1 MRKVTEKTF
10 KAYAKEA
17 VKQLNTLELFA
28 ALRFTAVGVEIS
40 LYRNGVEVGRISIQ
54 DNGWVHA
61 EDLAR
66 DDEFEIIPEHDTMKD
81 LFKAV
86 YITVNGLLD
95 NGWFIQ
101 EESEQ
106 VEEVTDEPKQYFSV
120 TFEKNGIYSA
130 NIAHALKKSD
140 VEAHYSKYNN
150 YVINEAKGYEV
161 EEAKRKHMPI
171 VEIESVKEEAEKQE
185 GRTITVTLHPEDE
198 EEEITITYE
207 DAKGFHHVVGQ
218 EALEIEKSTD
228 GISIDKD
235 HVYIVIEFLD
245 GSEAT
250 FRRSSVVRIAEEGH
264 VLLERDPEPTP
275 EEADREVTYTDFKP
289 EQDYSEEE
297 PKVENSKVKAVA
309 QYLSNKITGW
319 YENARIDYG
328 VSGKFLSCKA
338 EGENGIRINWEENG
352 KEYTMVI
359 NWFTE
364 YTTEH
369 LYNIWMEQ
377 GVEVEEVK
385 PEPNKITDVKAF
397 FDKLVRSFDDAGFG
411 TSCKQLSKSEYSIHA
426 ISSPNGEV
434 TITLNLNTGYLWHS
448 ADVTVYSGTDCIII
462 DYAKY
467 STEADFIKAIT
478 EKVIASKREKEL
490 EKATKLFES
499 TDSTDNKV
507 RKLRKEF
514 KQWELLRERKK
525 EADEAYEANYKNK
538 ELEKA
543 ADEAFKAAYK
553 QYNKIARMIAELI
566 NVDVLDAK
574 WMLTSGKE
582 RVKKILGL

>member
-1 MRKVTEKTF
+1 MAIANYKSFITRLGKMICKNFTDSEFVKTEF
-10 KAYAKEA
+10 
-17 VKQLNTLELFA
+17 
-28 ALRFTAVGVEIS
+28 
-40 LYRNGVEVGRISIQ
+40 
-54 DNGWVHA
+54 
-61 EDLAR
+61 
-66 DDEFEIIPEHDTMKD
+66 DDEFNSNTAYFTINGYSAWACIYDD
-81 LFKAV
+81 DDV
-86 YITVNGLLD
+86 ITVYVASTHTVEIKIDGTQKDAMATAVRRIESLLD
-95 NGWFIQ
+95 EAEIKKA
-101 EESEQ
+101 EIDKKAE
-106 VEEVTDEPKQYFSV
+106 EEVNADKQ
-120 TFEKNGIYSA
+120 
-130 NIAHALKKSD
+130 
-140 VEAHYSKYNN
+140 
-150 YVINEAKGYEV
+150 
-161 EEAKRKHMPI
+161 
-171 VEIESVKEEAEKQE
+171 EAEEPQ
-185 GRTITVTLHPEDE
+185 
-198 EEEITITYE
+198 
-207 DAKGFHHVVGQ
+207 
-218 EALEIEKSTD
+218 
-228 GISIDKD
+228 
-235 HVYIVIEFLD
+235 
-245 GSEAT
+245 
-250 FRRSSVVRIAEEGH
+250 
-264 VLLERDPEPTP
+264 PTP
-275 EEADREVTYTDFKP
+275 EEADREVTYIDFKP
-289 EQDYSEEE
+289 EQDYSEEQ
-297 PKVENSKVKAVA
+297 PTAENSKVKAVA
-309 QYLSNKITGW
+309 QYLNNKITGW

-490 EKATKLFES
+490 EKVTKFFKS
-499 TDSTDNKV
+499 TDSTSNKV
-507 RKLRKEF
+507 LKLRKEF
-514 KQWELLRERKK
+514 KQWEVLQEREK
-525 EADEAYEANYKNK
+525 EADEAYEANYTNK

-543 ADEAFKAAYK
+543 ADEAFEVEYK
-553 QYNKIARMIAELI
+553 QYDKIARMIAELI
-566 NVDVLDAK
+566 NVEVLTAK
-574 WMLTSGKE
+574 SMLTNGAE